1 MTVDPNSQPPR
12 ATVAHA
18 LRGRLR
24 VKIDAPAGQGKLHR
38 LAAELREMPAT
49 LDVQANHRARSVTVT
64 YDPHQVSAAG
74 LLERLH
80 QLGLIAL
87 NITNPMEWGEMLAE
101 EVVPEAKDPRTLP
114 GRLNRELLL
123 VSAGKL
129 DVFRLTV
136 GLLIVTAGLQVR
148 RSLLLGEAIPWLRV
162 LTYLLAASSIWT
174 RRQTVPVGP
183 VPVVDGQ
190 LEPG

>member
-1 MTVDPNSQPPR
+1 MTIDKLPQPPR

-38 LAAELREMPAT
+38 LASELREMPAT

-74 LLERLH
+74 LLDRLR
-80 QLGLIAL
+80 QLGFIAL

-101 EVVPEAKDPRTLP
+101 EVVPEARDPRTLP

-123 VSAGKL
+123 ASAGKL

-136 GLLIVTAGLQVR
+136 GLLLVTAGLQVR
-148 RSLLLGEAIPWLRV
+148 RALLQGEAIPWLRV

-174 RRQTVPVGP
+174 RRKTVGKS
-183 VPVVDGQ
+183 Q
-190 LEPG
+190 